1 MEIIYY
7 PLDEL
12 ICRAAAAYGNLE
24 HLRYRHEHGCT
35 WDQTTCESAARYDH
49 LKCLRYVFSMHMI
62 MGVHWVI

>member
-12 ICRAAAAYGNLE
+12 ICRAAAYGNLE

-35 WDQTTCESAARYDH
+35 WDHGCPLGDLTYLIPTLLLSHPE
-49 LKCLRYVFSMHMI
+49 YVGKF
-62 MGVHWVI
+62 V